1 MEEYPKAVLC
11 QLCSQPYT
19 DPRILPCLHS
29 FCLQCLLR
37 EVERRSVNSFK
48 MEQSQQNS
56 GVVKPSQPGGSK
68 EGSQDG
74 GLEEGSQDGGSEE
87 GSQDG
92 GSEEGSQDGGLEEG
106 SQDGGLEEGSQDGG
120 LEEGSQDGG
129 LEEGSQ
135 DGGLEE
141 GSQDGGLEEGSQDGG
156 LEEGSQ
162 DGGSEEEVKQDLKCP
177 ACEFHV
183 SISKRGVELP
193 QHLHLGFEAK
203 VSQYQFKI
211 ARANEVPCDAC
222 FDGSSGPSVG
232 FCCQCLQG
240 LCQPC
245 SEYHKRNRSLRCHTV
260 ITLGTEVTREQLIP
274 DKLPAPSCSFHG
286 NEKLNLYCATCEC
299 LICHECTTT
308 DAHKDHTES
317 IEIPHIEANS
327 ERDRIEKW
335 ITRVQ
340 EKNQELNTAVDVNK
354 QVLQQV
360 EASKEKAAEAIRQ
373 AFEKLHSILEE
384 REKQLQSELHDLI
397 LCKTTSLGLQ
407 KEMFEKMSQDAS
419 HYLEFA
425 SKLLQNGSDHEVI
438 AMKRLPSTQL
448 EAIFNKANSE
458 HLVPC
463 EHSDITVSMETDSV
477 VDEVFNFGKIIEFR
491 PSPEESIWEPMSPA
505 IVNTVYTLKVKARDS
520 NGRKY
525 PHGGVKIDV
534 RAELRP
540 IANDQ
545 LTSHGRSENHW
556 DGTYTITLTPQ
567 TTGPHQLH
575 ITMDGQHIKN
585 SPYDLQVRKSK
596 LDYSAGLG
604 NPQLHVSITSPLC
617 IAIHKKS
624 GDIFVGSEANC
635 IDVYSKDGAQKTTIG
650 SAGNSLCQFNRP
662 CGLDIKG
669 DELYVADSNNHR
681 IQKLD
686 LSGSFIHV
694 CTFGRLGKGEGEFN
708 HPSAIV
714 VDFNDRLIV
723 ADQGNSRI
731 QILTSKGSF
740 LVSIDQSK
748 SPSLDLSNIRGIA
761 LDVQGNIHV
770 VKRYNNSGWISVF
783 TPRGDFISKRQTVV
797 KPTAIGIDVE
807 GYELVCDEE
816 TRSLHVYDV
825 TGHKCGAAVT
835 HLQNPKGIVFDKG
848 DLYIVQRQYSTTYL
862 QRYSLQH
869 SNTYVAK

>member
-1 MEEYPKAVLC
+1 MN
-11 QLCSQPYT
+11 
-19 DPRILPCLHS
+19 I
-29 FCLQCLLR
+29 
-37 EVERRSVNSFK
+37 FK

-56 GVVKPSQPGGSK
+56 GVEKASQPGGSK

-74 GLEEGSQDGGSEE
+74 GLEV
-87 GSQDG
+87 
-92 GSEEGSQDGGLEEG
+92 GSQDGGLEEG
-106 SQDGGLEEGSQDGG
+106 SQDGGLEVGSQDGG
-120 LEEGSQDGG
+120 LEVGSQDGG
-129 LEEGSQ
+129 LEV
-135 DGGLEE
+135 
-141 GSQDGGLEEGSQDGG
+141 
-156 LEEGSQ
+156 GSQ
-162 DGGSEEEVKQDLKCP
+162 DGGSEEGSQEDGSEKEVKQDLKCP

-183 SISKRGVELP
+183 SISKRGVNELP

-203 VSQYQFKI
+203 VSQCQFKI
-211 ARANEVPCDAC
+211 ARAHEVPCDAC
-222 FDGSSGPSVG
+222 IDGSSGPSVG
-232 FCCQCLQG
+232 FCCQCLQF
-240 LCQPC
+240 LCKPC
-245 SEYHKRNRSLRCHTV
+245 CEYHGRNRSLHCHTL
-260 ITLGTEVTREQLIP
+260 ITLGIEVTREQLIP
-274 DKLPAPSCSFHG
+274 VKLPAPSCAVHG
-286 NEKLNLYCATCEC
+286 KESLNLYCITCEC

-317 IEIPHIEANS
+317 IDIPHVEANL

-335 ITRVQ
+335 IACVQ
-340 EKNQELNTAVDVNK
+340 KRAKELDAAVDVNK
-354 QVLQQV
+354 KVLQQV
-360 EASKEKAAEAIRQ
+360 EAFEEKAAEAIKQ
-373 AFEKLHSILEE
+373 AFEKLRSILEE
-384 REKQLQSELHDLI
+384 REKQLQSDLHNLI
-397 LCKTTSLGLQ
+397 LCKKTGLGLQ
-407 KEMFEKMSQDAS
+407 KEKFEKMSQDAS

-463 EHSDITVSMETDSV
+463 EHSDITVSMATDSV
-477 VDEVFNFGKIIEFR
+477 GDELLNFGDIIDFR
-491 PSPEESIWEPMSPA
+491 PSPKESIWKPMSPA
-505 IVNTVYTLKVKARDS
+505 IVNKVYTLKVTARDS
-520 NGRKY
+520 NGCKY

-534 RAELRP
+534 KAELRP

-545 LTSHGRSENHW
+545 LTSHGKSENHW

-604 NPQLHVSITSPLC
+604 NPQLQVSGTSPLC

-635 IDVYSKDGAQKTTIG
+635 IYVYSKDGAQKTTIG
-650 SAGNSLCQFNRP
+650 SAGNGLCQFNRP

-669 DELYVADSNNHR
+669 DELYVADFNNHR
-681 IQKLD
+681 IQKLNV
-686 LSGSFIHV
+686 SGAFI
-694 CTFGRLGKGEGEFN
+694 CTFGRLGKGKGEFN
-708 HPSAIV
+708 CPSAIV

-723 ADQGNSRI
+723 ADHGNSRI

-740 LVSIDQSK
+740 LVSIDRSK
-748 SPSLDLSNIRGIA
+748 FPGLDLSNICGIA

-770 VKRYNNSGWISVF
+770 VARCNNSGWIIVF
-783 TPRGDFISKRQTVV
+783 TPGGAFVSKHQTVV

-816 TRSLHVYDV
+816 TQSLHVYDAI
-825 TGHKCGAAVT
+825 GNKCGTAVKNLT
-835 HLQNPKGIVFDKG
+835 NPKGIVFDKG
-848 DLYIVQRQYSTTYL
+848 TFYIVQRQYSRSSTTTYL
-862 QRYSLQH
+862 QKYSL
-869 SNTYVAK
+869 